1 MTSKT
6 EKKEIRVYGYR
17 WVVLVVYILIS
28 IMMQVFWICYAP
40 ITGAAASELGVSDSA
55 IGLLAIIFMY
65 IFIPLALPASWL
77 IDTWGFKKSVG
88 LGAVLMAIFGVL
100 RGLYTQDYTLT
111 LVMTLGIAIAQPLLL
126 NSQTKLV
133 ANWFRLEERAT
144 VMGIAGIFVLVGI
157 AGGQIV
163 TPLLLQASS
172 LHNTMMIYGI
182 AGAVSAL
189 LFLLLGRD
197 HPPTPA
203 GHEEK
208 ALMLDG
214 LRHILRLRDV
224 YLLAFLIFVIY
235 AIFNGIATWVEVM
248 VRPRGLDLDQAG
260 LIGGLL
266 IIGGMVGFIIFSVAS
281 DSMRKRRPVLIM
293 GALASAPFLVLLA
306 YVNGFTALAVVS
318 FLLGLCVM
326 GGIPVALQYATEIC
340 YPAPEGTSQGVFNI
354 AGQIAVVGVSAMGWS
369 NDVYGSFA
377 PSLIVFAAAMALA
390 AVFVWIMAESRLMQA
405 SQPA

>member
-1 MTSKT
+1 MK
-6 EKKEIRVYGYR
+6 EKQEIRVYGYR

-40 ITGAAASELGVSDSA
+40 ITGAVASELGVSDNA

-77 IDTWGFKKSVG
+77 IDTWGFKKAVS
-88 LGAVLMAIFGVL
+88 LGAILMAIFGLL
-100 RGLYTQDYTLT
+100 RGIYTQDYTLT
-111 LVMTLGIAIAQPLLL
+111 LVMTIGIAIAQPLLL

-163 TPLLLQASS
+163 TPLILQASS
-172 LHNTMMIYGI
+172 LQNTMMIYGI
-182 AGAVSAL
+182 AGVVSAV
-189 LFLLLGRD
+189 LFLILGRD

-214 LRHILRLRDV
+214 LRHILKLRDV
-224 YLLAFLIFVIY
+224 YLLAFLVFVIY
-235 AIFNGIATWVEVM
+235 AIFNGVATWVEVM

-281 DSMRKRRPVLIM
+281 DAMRRRKPVLII
-293 GALASAPFLVLLA
+293 GALASAPFLILLA
-306 YVNGFTALAVVS
+306 YANGFTALAVVS
-318 FLLGLCVM
+318 FLLGLCAM

-377 PSLIVFAAAMALA
+377 PSLIAFAAAMALA
-390 AVFVWIMAESRLMQA
+390 AVFVWIMKESRLMQA
-405 SQPA
+405 AQPS